1 MRRTGSGVRSRRHEV
16 AGKRNDGFQA
26 EGVRFMRYK
35 DGTEVR
41 EGDVVFIRDSGVDVP
56 GLVLKIIFPGTAEAN
71 QWSAGKGGVLIEG
84 GGLGL
89 SLSESLE
96 NDEDVRFVRRK
107 ND

>member
-1 MRRTGSGVRSRRHEV
+1 
-16 AGKRNDGFQA
+16 
-26 EGVRFMRYK
+26 MRYK

-41 EGDVVFIRDSGVDVP
+41 EGDVVFIRDTGVDVP
-56 GLVLKIIFPGTAEAN
+56 GLVLKIISPGTAEAN
-71 QWSAGKGGVLIEG
+71 QWPGGKGGVLIEG